1 MESEPGRAEGVQFF
15 WGLFAQE
22 QDENDKIQLQS
33 CKQTKP
39 QQLDKKKTL
48 TEDFTLES
56 QVVSKEWGASRCK
69 TWKEQTDLKA
79 KNNLGE

>member
-39 QQLDKKKTL
+39 QQLDKKKDINRGL
-48 TEDFTLES
+48 Y
-56 QVVSKEWGASRCK
+56 
-69 TWKEQTDLKA
+69 
-79 KNNLGE
+79 LGEPGRVERVRRKQMQNLKGAN